1 MTYGYSAKTIQLNK
15 GADKTRL
22 GVALGRAAIK
32 LGISV
37 ADVAGSV
44 RVSRQTVYNWF
55 VGTHD
60 PKPSHT
66 KAITRLLDDLVT
78 QIKELKLK

>member
-1 MTYGYSAKTIQLNK
+1 MSYGYSAKTIQLNK
-15 GADKTRL
+15 RADSSRL

-37 ADVAGSV
+37 ADVAITL

-55 VGTHD
+55 VGSYA
-60 PKPSHT
+60 PKDSIT
-66 KAITRLLDDLVT
+66 KDVTRLLNSFNKH
-78 QIKELKLK
+78 IKEANLK

>member
-1 MTYGYSAKTIQLNK
+1 MSYGYSAKTIQLNK
-15 GADKTRL
+15 RADSSGL

-37 ADVAGSV
+37 ADVAATL

-55 VGTHD
+55 VGLYA
-60 PKPSHT
+60 PKDSIT
-66 KAITRLLDDLVT
+66 KDVTRLLNSFNKH
-78 QIKELKLK
+78 IKESKLK

>member
-1 MTYGYSAKTIQLNK
+1 MSYGYSAKTIQLNK
-15 GADKTRL
+15 RADSSGL

-37 ADVAGSV
+37 ADVAATL

-55 VGTHD
+55 VGAYA
-60 PKPSHT
+60 PKDSIT
-66 KAITRLLDDLVT
+66 KDVTRLLNSFNKH
-78 QIKELKLK
+78 IKESNLK